1 MSEESNEKEIKKEKE
16 KEIRKQKEIKKERRE
31 DKIFNNRYNQ
41 GEGLR
46 DPDEYKFSNKIVV
59 DGSYS
64 NNYLKDVYD
73 YENNVDYKI
82 FLDHIF
88 EIIKTDESLNN
99 IVTEKEETRNKFNKE
114 EVNFLFERIQKVLE
128 SQIEYEKFSNSIYI
142 LEAISSITAMEYK
155 KLFDFLSYSYK
166 EALLTELNTKYG
178 FLEGKMSKNN
188 KLF

>member
-1 MSEESNEKEIKKEKE
+1 MSEEESNEKEK
-16 KEIRKQKEIKKERRE
+16 KEIRNVKEKKKEHRE

-41 GEGLR
+41 GEGLK
-46 DPDEYKFSNKIVV
+46 DPDEYRFSNKIVV
-59 DGSYS
+59 EGGYS

-99 IVTEKEETRNKFNKE
+99 IVTEKEGTRNKFNKE
-114 EVNFLFERIQKVLE
+114 EVNFLFERIQKILE
-128 SQIEYEKFSNSIYI
+128 GQIEYEKFSNSIYI

-155 KLFDFLSYSYK
+155 KLFDFLSYTYK
-166 EALLTELNTKYG
+166 EALLTELNTKYK
-178 FLEGKMSKNN
+178 FLEGKMNKNN

>member
-1 MSEESNEKEIKKEKE
+1 MQDKENIPGDTNKEEKKKEEKKEKE
-16 KEIRKQKEIKKERRE
+16 ERRE

-41 GEGLR
+41 GEGLK
-46 DPDEYKFSNKIVV
+46 DPSEYRYSSKITV
-59 DGSYS
+59 DTSYS
-64 NNYLKDVYD
+64 SNYLKDLYD
-73 YENNVDYKI
+73 YENSVDYKI

-99 IVTEKEETRNKFNKE
+99 MVLEKEGTRNKFNKE
-114 EVNFLFERIQKVLE
+114 EVNFLFERIQKILE

-155 KLFDFLSYSYK
+155 KLFDFLSYAYK
-166 EALLTELNTKYG
+166 ESLLTELNTKYK
-178 FLEGKMSKNN
+178 FLEGKMNKNN